1 MSSNPIE
8 IKENINKI
16 KKLMIKHKDILKTN
30 ETKFDELVNKEC
42 DDFAEKYPTIYMK
55 IKNDSLNDEQFGFM
69 LDMLSRVKNND
80 MTQHNASV
88 AVGERLVNEFVMPA
102 LEKKNK
108 E

>member
-1 MSSNPIE
+1 MSSNPID
-8 IKENINKI
+8 IKESVEKI
-16 KKLMIKHKDILKTN
+16 KTLMNEQADILKN
-30 ETKFDELVNKEC
+30 DEKYFDELVNKEC